1 MYFSM
6 GCAFRSICVC
16 HETRTAVGVR
26 NVTVM
31 FSGVAGMVPRQTD
44 RQKDRQIDSE
54 SITGYIW
61 GRRIVWLLTSQTGID
76 KEHGNEDKHCAS
88 IASIVAPSTST
99 LTLIMMMM
107 MLKKNKLIMK
117 QTIMVIDLLLLLL

>member
-1 MYFSM
+1 MNRLQ
-6 GCAFRSICVC
+6 GI
-16 HETRTAVGVR
+16 HEEDVLCFVG
-26 NVTVM
+26 
-31 FSGVAGMVPRQTD
+31 
-44 RQKDRQIDSE
+44 
-54 SITGYIW
+54 
-61 GRRIVWLLTSQTGID
+61 LLTSQTGID

-117 QTIMVIDLLLLLL
+117 QTIMVIDLLLLLLLVCSASWKRIS

>member
-31 FSGVAGMVPRQTD
+31 FSGVAGMVPGQNRLQGIYGED
-44 RQKDRQIDSE
+44 VLCV
-54 SITGYIW
+54 
-61 GRRIVWLLTSQTGID
+61 VWLLTSQTGID

-99 LTLIMMMM
+99 LTLIMMMTM
-107 MLKKNKLIMK
+107 MMKKNKLIMK